1 MILGMLNGEV
11 ANTVTETGAPTVT
24 GGVSPT
30 VDQAYVSNGVSDQ
43 RHAAYSMVHDFFATN
58 GTAVQYT
65 ATFPIN
71 QNTGQY
77 CILAFNWTALATTVT
92 LGLASETDS
101 ALAITSPAQGV
112 TLGIASETD
121 TALALSSPTQSVTL
135 GLASE
140 TDAARAMVPAS
151 RVTLALAGETDAALG
166 IIPYTIV
173 RWPFSAMKPR
183 HIGIYPCAAT
193 LGGGVA
199 LTGKEPVIESGAGF
213 WKIFYGSVR
222 LRDLSARLTWREFEA
237 ILEGRGKMI
246 VIPIYDGKRAPWPG
260 GVAGAAIDIEANA
273 DAAKGDTALE
283 ILVNAAATPEV
294 GMHFSAGYWL
304 YRIKDIEDL
313 GGGVFAVN
321 IWPKLRAD
329 IASGDALEFARPVLR
344 ARLETDDAM
353 ALDLNL
359 LRFGDPDVSFV
370 EAL

>member
-1 MILGMLNGEV
+1 MSAFG
-11 ANTVTETGAPTVT
+11 PTA
-24 GGVSPT
+24 SLP
-30 VDQAYVSNGVSDQ
+30 
-43 RHAAYSMVHDFFATN
+43 
-58 GTAVQYT
+58 T
-65 ATFPIN
+65 ATVSAPGIS
-71 QNTGQY
+71 
-77 CILAFNWTALATTVT
+77 AT
-92 LGLASETDS
+92 LGIAIETDS
-101 ALAITSPAQGV
+101 ALALDVLGV
-112 TLGIASETD
+112 ATEIDSGLAASVLRTYD
-121 TALALSSPTQSVTL
+121 V

-140 TDAARAMVPAS
+140 I
-151 RVTLALAGETDAALG
+151 DAALG
-166 IIPYTIV
+166 AAVVRTYPVGLAEEIDVALGARPLTIYLWPYTDL
-173 RWPFSAMKPR
+173 KPR

-199 LTGKEPVIESGAGF
+199 LTGKEPAIESGAGF

-222 LRDLSARLTWREFEA
+222 LRDLAARLKWREFEA

-260 GVAGAAIDIEANA
+260 GVAGGPIDIEA
-273 DAAKGDTALE
+273 DAAAAAGDTSIDL
-283 ILVNAAATPEV
+283 LVNSAANPEV

-304 YRIKDIEDL
+304 YRLKTVTDM
-313 GGGVFAVN
+313 GGGVFRCA
-321 IWPKLRAD
+321 IWPKLRAA